1 MATLEKLDNL
11 GYVVKIKGR
20 NQYVVN
26 DCLGLHRSEIWGNDL
41 AKIIV
46 YKTIQ
51 EAQAI
56 KRSFDNSKKDYFEVR
71 DIELEVQPMHKK
83 AIMVAK
89 LKGSNDE

>member
-20 NQYVVN
+20 NKYVVN
-26 DCLGLHRSEIWGNDL
+26 DCLGLHRREIWGNKL
-41 AKIIV
+41 ADIIV

-51 EAQAI
+51 EARAI
-56 KRSFDNSKKDYFEVR
+56 KRHFDDNKKYYPSTK

-83 AIMVAK
+83 AIMVAR
-89 LKGSNDE
+89 LKAPKDE